1 MVAQAMANTRPSAR
15 TAICAVRVAVTMM
28 GDSSA
33 AWSVLARPAAERAEI
48 IFICRERDTGCFLFM
63 RAPARDGDAVC
74 GGRGGLM
81 KTPARVARRDTV
93 LLQPRGR
100 SPGSRL

>member
-1 MVAQAMANTRPSAR
+1 MVARSMTITGASAR
-15 TAICAVRVAVTMM
+15 SAICAEREAETMM
-28 GDSSA
+28 GESSA

-100 SPGSRL
+100 SPGS

>member
-1 MVAQAMANTRPSAR
+1 MVARSMTITGASDGS
-15 TAICAVRVAVTMM
+15 AICAVRVAVTMM

-33 AWSVLARPAAERAEI
+33 AWSALARPAAERAEI

-100 SPGSRL
+100 SPGA

>member
-1 MVAQAMANTRPSAR
+1 
-15 TAICAVRVAVTMM
+15 
-28 GDSSA
+28 
-33 AWSVLARPAAERAEI
+33 
-48 IFICRERDTGCFLFM
+48 M

-100 SPGSRL
+100 SPGSWVDRS